1 MSGEKKRVNE
11 KYRER
16 ERAFD
21 GIVVVIAFFS
31 LLEKAELPFFLF
43 DHGFTS
49 TYVSICSEYIHTYKY
64 VLYDY

>member
-1 MSGEKKRVNE
+1 MKNTERK
-11 KYRER
+11 R

-21 GIVVVIAFFS
+21 GIAVVIAFSFFS

-43 DHGFTS
+43 DHGSTS
-49 TYVSICSEYIHTYKY
+49 TYVSICSEYTHTYKY